1 MPTDNL
7 DDLFRDR
14 LAGHATPPGEALWA
28 RLQAADRQAQP
39 PEAAAGPHAA
49 TGAAAPGP
57 VAPEIDAADAA
68 RLDARFQRGLG
79 GHSTVPGRHLWER
92 LEDEHL
98 RPRNRRAAWWPLAL
112 AAAVALLLVAG
123 GAGLWPG
130 SPLGRRGTGPVAARR
145 TGGSAAT
152 TPARGGQSATAPAV
166 AAATLA
172 AGAST
177 PAGTGTGA
185 AGTAAAGAAAAGA
198 AAPQNAVT
206 VQPAPARLTPSAATA
221 GAPQKNRTAQATRP
235 AALASSAPKA
245 DATTPGLARRRPTG
259 PARPLDAAAGRTQ
272 DVARADAS
280 APRPAAADERQPAGV
295 PAPAVAQVAGPAAEI
310 VPARPAVPAPARAD
324 QLITVDVRSG
334 RAPAPRPAE
343 ALTAAVAAA
352 AAEPAEGRRR
362 LGGRLLQQAGHLV
375 RGERVSL
382 AEVTGLPETL
392 TLSATVAGRRLS
404 KSIQL

>member
-57 VAPEIDAADAA
+57 VAPEADAA

-98 RPRNRRAAWWPLAL
+98 RPRKRRAAWWPLAL

-172 AGAST
+172 TGAST
-177 PAGTGTGA
+177 PAGTGT
-185 AGTAAAGAAAAGA
+185 AAAGA
-198 AAPQNAVT
+198 AAPQNAVA
-206 VQPAPARLTPSAATA
+206 VRAAPARLTPSSATA

-272 DVARADAS
+272 DVARTDAP

-352 AAEPAEGRRR
+352 AAEAPEGRRR